1 MVNRNIKFLVAIL
14 VLVLTTPLPMQGGG
28 GGGSAGG
35 SLYVAALKVE
45 NMSNPLGIDTDR
57 PRFSWIIGDHYQN
70 KGVYQKA
77 YHIIVSSTYEKM
89 KAGEGDLWNTGWV
102 ESDEQLW
109 IPYAGKPLGS
119 NRHCWWNV
127 RVKTNKGE
135 TKWNHNPNYFSTGL
149 LNESKWSGYWIG
161 LERLMPGEERG
172 FHTRL
177 AARYLRKEFTLKQS
191 KVKRATAFVAG
202 LGLYEFYVNGQ
213 RIGHDVLTPVP
224 SDYRK
229 TIYYNTYDVTSSIN
243 HQPSAISHQ
252 PSAISHQP
260 SAINHQPSSICLGI
274 ILGNGRYFP
283 MQQHKPYKIPVFGLP
298 KCRINV
304 VVEYDDGT
312 TQRLQTDDKGWKVT
326 ASGPIRSNNEYDGEE
341 YDARMELTGW
351 ATVGYDD
358 SQWLKAERTDIPTG
372 QLRGQMTPGM
382 TLQTYH
388 RLMKPAKTI
397 PGPVEWQELKPLP
410 GKPDTYVIDFGQNM
424 AGWVSLMPH
433 GKAGDTIRVRYAEKL
448 NADGTLYT
456 ENLRNARSTDTYV
469 CNGHEPVVKEWD
481 HDRAWRPTFVYHGF
495 RYVEVSGMKDLDP
508 RQLVAEEV
516 YDGIAV
522 YPYSFSCSDTILNK
536 VVQNACMGIAA
547 NYKGMPVDCPQR
559 DERQPWLGDR
569 TMGSLGESF
578 VADNER
584 IYTKWMRDICEAQR
598 SDGCIPDVAPAFWN
612 YYSDDVTWAAA
623 LPFGCDMLWRQFGNR
638 QPIDDCYPYIKK
650 WVHHIIEEYSQD
662 GIIHCGK
669 YADWCV
675 PPESLELIHS
685 QDPARKTDVS
695 LISTA
700 YIIRTMQLMEQ
711 WGCEADHWQPIREQ
725 MTAAFNRQFLTVRRG
740 TSPRPGH
747 VLYPDSVFYGNN
759 TATANLLALSF
770 GIVPDDCRDDV
781 VKQVVENICVKNKGH
796 VPCGVI
802 GISWLLRGLS
812 DNGFS
817 DVAYL
822 IATQKSYPSWG
833 YMAENGATTT
843 WELWNGDKASPRMNS
858 GNHVMLLGDLLT
870 WCYQYLG
877 GIRQEGNAYKHVVL
891 KPAFDIQNCEQVR
904 TAFHSPYGDI
914 HSEWKKTLQHVDW
927 HVLIPCNVTAD
938 VCLPDG
944 TVKTVGSGSY
954 DFSCDIPTSHP
965 AIMKDEFLY
974 DHTFFPEA
982 HASTIVETKKGDL
995 VTAYFGGTHERDP
1008 DVCIYVSIRE
1018 KGGKQWSQP
1027 ILAAD
1032 GVLDL
1037 HDANAPLMGLSGLT
1051 AETTSAEAGPVKS
1064 LSDEKGFITY
1074 DYKTKKSLVKLPE
1087 TLKRK
1092 SCWNPVLFEMPDGE
1106 LWLFFKIGTTV
1117 GDWTG
1122 WITKSKDGGRTW
1134 SDKQPLGY
1142 AAVSAASMSGGQGV
1156 APQSP
1161 SDKKFPLLGPIKNK
1175 PELIDGRLLCGASTE
1190 GNGWRFHMEILDTKT
1205 GQWSYIPVESTVAV
1219 KTDDNLP
1226 HPIDCIQP
1234 SILRLKDGR
1243 LQVLMRTH
1251 NARLATSFSSDNGL
1265 TWTPV
1270 TLSEVENNQSGTD
1283 AVTLKDGRHALIYNN
1298 FETLP
1303 LTKKGVRTPLSIAL
1317 SSDGQSWHHALT
1329 LEDSPIDQY
1338 SYPAIIQ
1345 GRNGHLYCVYT
1356 WRRQRVAFKE
1366 INLKAIK

>member
-1 MVNRNIKFLVAIL
+1 MVLL
-14 VLVLTTPLPMQGGG
+14 SLTA
-28 GGGSAGG
+28 SAAKKKEGNPDI
-35 SLYVAALKVE
+35 YVAWLRVE
-45 NMSNPLGIDTDR
+45 NMTNPLGIDTDK
-57 PRFSWIIGDHYQN
+57 PRFSWITGDHYQN
-70 KGVYQKA
+70 KDVHQTAYQ
-77 YHIIVSSTYEKM
+77 IIVSSTYEKM

-102 ESDEQLW
+102 ESNEQLW
-109 IPYAGKPLGS
+109 IPYGGKPLAS
-119 NRHCWWNV
+119 NQHCWWNV

-135 TKWNHNPNYFSTGL
+135 TGWNWNPNFFSIGL
-149 LNESKWSGYWIG
+149 LNESKWKGYWIG
-161 LERLMPGEERG
+161 LESLQPGEERG
-172 FHTRL
+172 FHTRM
-177 AARYLRKEFTLKQS
+177 AARYLRKEFELKQA

-213 RIGHDVLTPVP
+213 RIGRDVLTPVP

-229 TIYYNTYDVTSSIN
+229 TIYYNTYDVTSTLNSKLSTLN
-243 HQPSAISHQ
+243 SHV
-252 PSAISHQP
+252 
-260 SAINHQPSSICLGI
+260 CLGI

-304 VVEYDDGT
+304 IVEYEDGT
-312 TQRLQTDDKGWKVT
+312 TQRLQTDDKGWRVT
-326 ASGPIRSNNEYDGEE
+326 ANGPIRSNNEYDGEE
-341 YDARMELTGW
+341 YDARMEMAGW
-351 ATVGYDD
+351 AEVGYDD
-358 SQWLKAERTDIPTG
+358 SQWLKAQRTDIPTG
-372 QLRGQMTPGM
+372 QLRGQMTPSM
-382 TLQTYH
+382 LVQSYH
-388 RLMKPAKTI
+388 RLWKPTKTI
-397 PGPVEWQELKPLP
+397 PGPVEWKELKPLP

-456 ENLRNARSTDTYV
+456 ENLRNARSTDVYV
-469 CNGHEPVVKEWD
+469 CNGQEPVTKEWN

-495 RYVEVSGMKDLDP
+495 RYVEVSGMKDLDA

-584 IYTKWMRDICEAQR
+584 LYTKWMRDICEAQR

-612 YYSDDVTWAAA
+612 YYSDDVTWAAT

-650 WVHHIIEEYSQD
+650 WVNHIIEEYSDD
-662 GIIHCGK
+662 GLIHCGK
-669 YADWCV
+669 YGDWCV
-675 PPESLELIHS
+675 PPEKLELIHS

-711 WGCEADHWQPIREQ
+711 WGCEADYWRPLREQ
-725 MTAAFNRQFLTVRRG
+725 MTRDFNHHFLTVRRG

-747 VLYPDSVFYGNN
+747 VLYPDSVFYSNN

-770 GIVPDDCRDDV
+770 GIVPDDCREEV
-781 VKQVVENICVKNKGH
+781 VKNVVENIIIKNNAH

-817 DVAYL
+817 DIAYM

-877 GIRQEGNAYKHVVL
+877 GIRQATPPSSQSASDGSSVATAYKHIML
-891 KPAFDIQNCEQVR
+891 KPDFGIQGCESARAV
-904 TAFHSPYGDI
+904 FHSPYGAI
-914 HSEWKKTLQHVDW
+914 HSEWRKAQRHIDW
-927 HVLIPCNVTAD
+927 HVLIPCNTTAD
-938 VCLPDG
+938 VYLPDG
-944 TVKTVGSGSY
+944 TVKTIGSGSY
-954 DFSCDIPTSHP
+954 NFSCNMPTASE
-965 AIMKDEFLY
+965 AIVKDEFLY
-974 DHTFFPEA
+974 TQASFPQC
-982 HASTIVETKKGDL
+982 HSASIVETKKGDL
-995 VTAYFGGTHERDP
+995 VATYFGGKHERNP
-1008 DVCIYVSIRE
+1008 DVCIWVSVKE
-1018 KGGKQWSQP
+1018 KGSNEWAAP

-1032 GVLDL
+1032 GVFELGTTN
-1037 HDANAPLMGLSGLT
+1037 ANIAGIT
-1051 AETTSAEAGPVKS
+1051 AETTPATGGPVCRGS
-1064 LSDEKGFITY
+1064 ASDKQR
-1074 DYKTKKSLVKLPE
+1074 
-1087 TLKRK
+1087 RK
-1092 SCWNPVLFEMPDGE
+1092 ACWNPVICEMPDGE
-1106 LWLFFKIGTTV
+1106 LWLFFKIGLKV
-1117 GDWTG
+1117 SDWTG
-1122 WITKSKDGGRTW
+1122 WLCKSRDGGKTW
-1134 SDKQPLGY
+1134 SDKEPLP
-1142 AAVSAASMSGGQGV
+1142 QG
-1156 APQSP
+1156 
-1161 SDKKFPLLGPIKNK
+1161 FLGPIKNK
-1175 PELIDGRLLCGASTE
+1175 PEIIDGRLLCPSSTE
-1190 GNGWRFHMEILDTKT
+1190 DNGWKFHMEIYDVQTK
-1205 GQWSYIPVESTVAV
+1205 QWRYVGPIDAKLAMRTEDMKAEVSGTSPSAAVPDASPSGNKEDIEAPDAGGVAAANG
-1219 KTDDNLP
+1219 K

-1234 SILRLKDGR
+1234 SILKLKDGR
-1243 LQVLMRTH
+1243 LQVLMRTR
-1251 NARLATSFSSDNGL
+1251 NGKIGTSFSSDGGD
-1265 TWTPV
+1265 TWSKV
-1270 TLSEVENNQSGTD
+1270 TLLDVPNNQSGTD
-1283 AVTLKDGRHALIYNN
+1283 AVTLKDGRHVLIYNN

-1303 LTKKGVRTPLSIAL
+1303 STKKGVRTPLSIAI
-1317 SSDGQSWHHALT
+1317 SDDGIHWHHALT
-1329 LEDSPIDQY
+1329 LEDSPISQY
-1338 SYPAIIQ
+1338 SYPCIIQ
-1345 GRNGHLYCVYT
+1345 GRDGMLHVAYT
-1356 WRRQRVAFKE
+1356 WRRLRIAYKM
-1366 INLKAIK
+1366 IDPTLLK

>member
-1 MVNRNIKFLVAIL
+1 MAMRNIKYLVTIL
-14 VLVLTTPLPMQGGG
+14 ALLLTTPLPAKKGH
-28 GGGSAGG
+28 GGGSVNVVG
-35 SLYVAALKVE
+35 LRVE
-45 NMSNPLGIDTDR
+45 NMTNPLGIDTDK
-57 PRFSWIIGDHYQN
+57 PRFSWITGDHYQN
-70 KGVYQKA
+70 KDVRQTAYQ
-77 YHIIVSSTYEKM
+77 IIVSSTYEKM
-89 KAGEGDLWNTGWV
+89 KAGEGDLWDTGWV

-127 RVKTNKGE
+127 RVRTNKGE
-135 TKWNHNPNYFSTGL
+135 TGWNHNTNYFSTGL
-149 LNESKWSGYWIG
+149 LNESKWKGYWIG
-161 LERLMPGEERG
+161 LESLQPGEERG
-172 FHTRL
+172 FHTRM
-177 AARYLRKEFTLKQS
+177 AARYLRKEFELKQ
-191 KVKRATAFVAG
+191 KPIKRATAFVAG
-202 LGLYEFYVNGQ
+202 LGLYQFYVNGQ
-213 RIGHDVLTPVP
+213 RIGRDVLTPVP

-229 TIYYNTYDVTSSIN
+229 TIYYNTYDVTKALTNDTPPYGGGAGGGAAGAAGPASSAG
-243 HQPSAISHQ
+243 SAGSR
-252 PSAISHQP
+252 PV
-260 SAINHQPSSICLGI
+260 CLGI

-304 VVEYDDGT
+304 IVEYDDGT

-326 ASGPIRSNNEYDGEE
+326 ANGPIRSNNEYDGEE
-341 YDARMELTGW
+341 YDARKEMTGW
-351 ATVGYDD
+351 ANVGYDD
-358 SQWLKAERTDIPTG
+358 SQWLKAQRTDIPTG
-372 QLRGQMTPGM
+372 QLRGQMTPSMLVQNLHG
-382 TLQTYH
+382 LW
-388 RLMKPAKTI
+388 KPTKTI
-397 PGPVEWQELKPLP
+397 PGPVEWKELKPLP

-456 ENLRNARSTDTYV
+456 ENLRNARSTDVYV
-469 CNGHEPVVKEWD
+469 CNGQEPVTKEWN

-495 RYVEVSGMKDLDP
+495 RYVEVSGIKDLDA
-508 RQLVAEEV
+508 RQIVAEEV

-584 IYTKWMRDICEAQR
+584 LYTKWMRDICEAQR

-638 QPIDDCYPYIKK
+638 EAIDRSYPYIKK
-650 WVHHIIEEYSQD
+650 WVNHIIEEYSKD

-669 YADWCV
+669 YGDWCV
-675 PPESLELIHS
+675 PPEKLELIHS
-685 QDPARKTDVS
+685 QDPARKTDVA

-711 WGCEADHWQPIREQ
+711 WGCEADHWRPLREQ
-725 MTAAFNRQFLTVRRG
+725 MTRDFNRHFLTVKRG

-770 GIVPDDCRDDV
+770 GIVPDDCREEV
-781 VKQVVENICVKNKGH
+781 VKNVVENIIIKNNAH

-817 DVAYL
+817 DIAYM

-877 GIRQEGNAYKHVVL
+877 GIRQTTVSDGTPSAPSSVAYKHIIL
-891 KPAFDIQNCEQVR
+891 KPDFGIQGCESAR
-904 TAFHSPYGDI
+904 AIFHSPYGDI
-914 HSEWKKTLQHVDW
+914 HSEWNKAQRHIDW
-927 HVLIPCNVTAD
+927 HVLIPCNTTAD
-938 VCLPDG
+938 VYLPDG
-944 TVKTVGSGSY
+944 TVKTIGSGSY
-954 DFSCDIPTSHP
+954 NFYCDMPTANA
-965 AIMKDEFLY
+965 AIVKDEFLY
-974 DHTFFPEA
+974 AQASFPQC
-982 HASTIVETKKGDL
+982 HSASIVETKKGDL
-995 VTAYFGGTHERDP
+995 VATYFGGKHERNP
-1008 DVCIYVSIRE
+1008 DVCIWVSIKK
-1018 KGGKQWSQP
+1018 KGSKTWSQP

-1032 GVLDL
+1032 GVFTLNTPE
-1037 HDANAPLMGLSGLT
+1037 AEIAGIT
-1051 AETTSAEAGPVKS
+1051 AESTPASAGPVS
-1064 LSDEKGFITY
+1064 RGNVTANQR
-1074 DYKTKKSLVKLPE
+1074 
-1087 TLKRK
+1087 RK
-1092 SCWNPVLFEMPDGE
+1092 ACWNPVITEMPNGE
-1106 LWLFFKIGTTV
+1106 LWLFFKIGLKV
-1117 GDWTG
+1117 ADWTG
-1122 WITKSKDGGRTW
+1122 WLAKSKDGGRTW
-1134 SDKQPLGY
+1134 SNKEPLPKG
-1142 AAVSAASMSGGQGV
+1142 
-1156 APQSP
+1156 
-1161 SDKKFPLLGPIKNK
+1161 FLGPVKNK
-1175 PELIDGRLLCGASTE
+1175 PEIIDGRLLCPSSTE
-1190 GNGWRFHMEILDTKT
+1190 GNGWKFHMEIYDLKTKEWKYVGPVKAELAMRT
-1205 GQWSYIPVESTVAV
+1205 EDMKANTPGATPSGKHEDIEAPDAGGQAAA
-1219 KTDDNLP
+1219 DGR

-1234 SILRLKDGR
+1234 SILKLKDGR
-1243 LQVLMRTH
+1243 LQVLMRTR
-1251 NARLATSFSSDNGL
+1251 NGRIGTSFSSDNGD

-1270 TLSEVENNQSGTD
+1270 TLLDVANNQSGTD
-1283 AVTLKDGRHALIYNN
+1283 AVTLSDGRHVLVYNN

-1303 LTKKGVRTPLSIAL
+1303 ATKKGVRTPLSIAV
-1317 SSDGQSWHHALT
+1317 SDDGTHWRHALT
-1329 LEDSPIDQY
+1329 LENSPISQY

-1345 GRNGHLYCVYT
+1345 GKDGKLHVVYT
-1356 WRRQRVAFKE
+1356 WRRLRIAYKE
-1366 INLKAIK
+1366 IDPKLL